1 MVLQVCLK
9 KGLAFNI
16 AKDILKDVDYSKYNF
31 DETKKVE
38 GKINKESYYF
48 AVELFDKFE
57 KSNKGELRESYNNF
71 KKEMDGFV
79 EIINK
84 NNANQVIDFDNKATK
99 EEIVKK
105 VNMLRNQFLESSK
118 TNSYEF
124 KGFK

>member
-1 MVLQVCLK
+1 
-9 KGLAFNI
+9 
-16 AKDILKDVDYSKYNF
+16 
-31 DETKKVE
+31 
-38 GKINKESYYF
+38 
-48 AVELFDKFE
+48 
-57 KSNKGELRESYNNF
+57 
-71 KKEMDGFV
+71 MDGFV